1 MAGAGLGS
9 GDVDGVEGEEV
20 SASVRY
26 TVVPYGA
33 DLLIDGKVVGSIF
46 QVIRIFDRRGQL
58 RPNVRA
64 PVSVVVEAAVAVIA
78 GGLVGRL
85 QKQMVGFAQIKLRS
99 RSEKTGSAS
108 PSFSKERETIAPQG
122 TSYKAC
128 LITVIIRPIINPRIC
143 ALRRGGSIG
152 EITTAAAVVKH
163 ADRNA
168 VGFAVHGGHRVELL
182 RPGVGHD
189 AGKGER
195 HGIVA
200 GAGTEHHVAVLDHK
214 PITAV
219 LVDVIVPPLHGG
231 VVLGGGNPAGKPDA
245 AVGIEMVVRDDLVA
259 VGRRPQDF
267 FGPGILEDVIAV
279 RLACRG
285 PVVRTGGHVPD
296 RADLTAEGDG
306 GAVVVGADRVARAVD
321 HKILVA
327 AGERVVDGGVN
338 DDIVNV
344 LSLYILAVNALH
356 FVRSVFDGGVF
367 GQIRSVFVDIGKE
380 DVRASRANRKGTDI
394 ASFLVNQAFTIGN

>member
-1 MAGAGLGS
+1 MLRRAG
-9 GDVDGVEGEEV
+9 
-20 SASVRY
+20 
-26 TVVPYGA
+26 
-33 DLLIDGKVVGSIF
+33 
-46 QVIRIFDRRGQL
+46 
-58 RPNVRA
+58 
-64 PVSVVVEAAVAVIA
+64 VSVDPGIKVRT
-78 GGLVGRL
+78 GGGCFPD
-85 QKQMVGFAQIKLRS
+85 FA
-99 RSEKTGSAS
+99 
-108 PSFSKERETIAPQG
+108 
-122 TSYKAC
+122 
-128 LITVIIRPIINPRIC
+128 
-143 ALRRGGSIG
+143 
-152 EITTAAAVVKH
+152 AAAVVKH

-168 VGFAVHGGHRVELL
+168 VGFAVHGGHRVELA
-182 RPGVGHD
+182 GGGGHL
-189 AGKGER
+189 AGKRER

-231 VVLGGGNPAGKPDA
+231 VVLVGLPAGKQDA

-267 FGPGILEDVIAV
+267 FGPGILEDKIGG

-338 DDIVNV
+338 DDIVNG

-380 DVRASRANRKGTDI
+380 DVRASRANIKGTDI